1 MIIVHE
7 YPLSIVAQV
16 AFKKFVNNL
25 QPLFKI
31 PTRNTIRSDVVK
43 LYKEKMTN
51 TMNKLDKNEGQVAIT
66 TNMWTADNQKKGYMA
81 ITAHFVDASWRLQ
94 QYLLR

>member
-51 TMNKLDKNEGQVAIT
+51 TMNKLDKNEGRVAIT
-66 TNMWTADNQKKGYMA
+66 TNMWTTDNQKKGYMA
-81 ITAHFVDASWRLQ
+81 VTAHFVDVSWRLQ